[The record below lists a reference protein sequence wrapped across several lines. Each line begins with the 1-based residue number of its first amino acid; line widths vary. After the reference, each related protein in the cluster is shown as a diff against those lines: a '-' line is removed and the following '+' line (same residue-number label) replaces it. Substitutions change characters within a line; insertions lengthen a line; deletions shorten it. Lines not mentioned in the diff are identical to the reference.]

1 MDMKIPTLQ
10 VIAIMAV
17 VMSAIIFSSGCTSVL
32 TDQVCLKGTCFAVDI
47 ADTPQDRERGL
58 MGVESLGEDEGMLFV
73 FEGDGVY
80 QFWMKDTLI
89 PLDMIWIDKGG
100 RVVYVQK
107 DAQPCE
113 AEPCAVYGPPAGSA
127 QALYVLEVAGGT
139 AERLSLAVGDEVVLR
154 I

>member
-1 MDMKIPTLQ
+1 MPMKTFTSAFLS
-10 VIAIMAV
+10 IMAV
-17 VMSAIIFSSGCTSVL
+17 AVILFTSGCTSVL

-58 MGVESLGEDEGMLFV
+58 MGVESLGDDEGMLFV
-73 FEGDGVY
+73 FEGDGAY

-89 PLDMIWIDKGG
+89 PLDMVWIDKGG
-100 RVVYVQK
+100 RIVYIEK

-113 AEPCAVYGPPAGSA
+113 AQPCTVYGPPAGSA
-127 QALYVLEVAGGT
+127 PALYVLEVSGGT
-139 AERLSLAVGDEVVLR
+139 AERLSFAVGDEVVLR